1 MSISN
6 LLTLENS
13 SSQRVVH
20 RHLKVPETFSERPES
35 QTILF
40 ISIIIIILLLKT
52 TFTLFHAADVCTDAA
67 QATVDKTASAQLR
80 KLIVLRSKSVR
91 VLNL

>member
-20 RHLKVPETFSERPES
+20 KHLTVPKTFSKHPES
-35 QTILF
+35 QPILF
-40 ISIIIIILLLKT
+40 ISIIIIIIILKT
-52 TFTLFHAADVCTDAA
+52 TFTLFHSADICTDVA
-67 QATVDKTASAQLR
+67 QATVDKTVSAQIR
-80 KLIVLRSKSVR
+80 KIIVLCSKSVR
-91 VLNL
+91 ILNH